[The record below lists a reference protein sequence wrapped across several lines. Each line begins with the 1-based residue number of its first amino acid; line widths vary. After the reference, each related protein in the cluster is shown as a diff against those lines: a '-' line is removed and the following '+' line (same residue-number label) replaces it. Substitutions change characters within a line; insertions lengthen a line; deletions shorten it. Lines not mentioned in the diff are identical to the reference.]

1 MSQSKQLSSSFSVS
15 SSCQACNQKIICCQ
29 SYSITVS
36 SVLTKT
42 WLFECLMLVSL
53 CEQTEQLP
61 DLQDWCCSPMAMTRK
76 EKNMINMILC
86 SIRLQVQLFPLSTD
100 KHLNCKLFVNIT
112 VTGKSVQQ
120 ETKLAASQ
128 LGADR

>member
-1 MSQSKQLSSSFSVS
+1 
-15 SSCQACNQKIICCQ
+15 
-29 SYSITVS
+29 
-36 SVLTKT
+36 
-42 WLFECLMLVSL
+42 
-53 CEQTEQLP
+53 
-61 DLQDWCCSPMAMTRK
+61 
-76 EKNMINMILC
+76 MILC
-86 SIRLQVQLFPLSTD
+86 SITLQVQLFPFSTD

>member
-1 MSQSKQLSSSFSVS
+1 
-15 SSCQACNQKIICCQ
+15 
-29 SYSITVS
+29 
-36 SVLTKT
+36 
-42 WLFECLMLVSL
+42 
-53 CEQTEQLP
+53 
-61 DLQDWCCSPMAMTRK
+61 
-76 EKNMINMILC
+76 MILC